1 MFSVFEEMPLDQML
15 ARVKKYNPG
24 DGYLLVEKAY
34 HFAEKAHAPNL
45 ILPEN
50 LIREAAQEVLKNCA
64 AQGVPFTNYGTVI
77 AAINGILQR
86 SIQIIYK

>member
-34 HFAEKAHAPNL
+34 HFAEKAHAGQKRKSGEPYFIHPFCTIRSKTVTALSSRISGASSATKWLSWWTVSPN
-45 ILPEN
+45 
-50 LIREAAQEVLKNCA
+50 
-64 AQGVPFTNYGTVI
+64 
-77 AAINGILQR
+77 
-86 SIQIIYK
+86 